1 MDNALWLLEYV
12 ADTDG
17 AEHLKAE
24 SRHLNYVQYLCQDV
38 MAFILIVCYLC
49 KMALHRLWQRS
60 KKIKIDKI
68 KCQS

>member
-12 ADTDG
+12 ADADG

-38 MAFILIVCYLC
+38 WHSFY
-49 KMALHRLWQRS
+49 
-60 KKIKIDKI
+60 
-68 KCQS
+68 